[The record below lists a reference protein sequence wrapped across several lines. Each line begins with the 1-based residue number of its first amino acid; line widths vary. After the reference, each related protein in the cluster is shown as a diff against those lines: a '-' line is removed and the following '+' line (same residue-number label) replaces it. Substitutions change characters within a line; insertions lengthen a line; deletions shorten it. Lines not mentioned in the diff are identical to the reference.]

1 MKNSVL
7 SYNKNLK
14 FDEFEKISKELTLLS
29 VAESLKLIKMIMPD
43 ILVKGG
49 DYTIENIVG
58 AQEVIESGGKVE
70 ILDFHPGYSSTH
82 YINQI
87 KKTLT

>member
-1 MKNSVL
+1 
-7 SYNKNLK
+7 
-14 FDEFEKISKELTLLS
+14 
-29 VAESLKLIKMIMPD
+29 MPD

-49 DYTIENIVG
+49 DYTIEDVIG
-58 AQEVIESGGKVE
+58 AREVIKSGGKVE

-87 KKTLT
+87 KKH

>member
-1 MKNSVL
+1 
-7 SYNKNLK
+7 
-14 FDEFEKISKELTLLS
+14 
-29 VAESLKLIKMIMPD
+29 MPD

-49 DYTIENIVG
+49 DYTIEDVVG
-58 AQEVIESGGKVE
+58 AQEVIENGGKVE